1 MSDLIMY
8 LEIIGAAA
16 FAVSGAMVA
25 ISKKFD
31 MFGIIFTGITTAT
44 GGGVIRDIILD
55 RGTPVMFSDPV
66 YCIVAAVCSA
76 LLFFPFVRKL
86 LKNKYAHDAVF
97 IVADSLGLAIF
108 TAATVLYCINIGETN
123 KFLIVFV
130 SVITGVGGGVLR
142 DLFARDT
149 PIIFR
154 KYVYASAS
162 IVGALVSVFLAD
174 VMNAEIA
181 AAIGFA
187 IIVVIRILS
196 ARFKINLP
204 KITDEPEKFGESAT
218 ETSEENTLNDEK

>member
-1 MSDLIMY
+1 MY

-16 FAVSGAMVA
+16 FAISGAMVA
-25 ISKKFD
+25 ISKDFD

-44 GGGVIRDIILD
+44 GGGVIRDIILN

-66 YCIVAAVCSA
+66 YCIVAAACSA
-76 LLFFPFVRKL
+76 MLFFPFVRKL

-174 VMNAEIA
+174 VINKELAV
-181 AAIGFA
+181 AIGFLV
-187 IIVVIRILS
+187 IVAIRIVS
-196 ARFKINLP
+196 AKFKINLP
-204 KITDEPEKFGESAT
+204 KIVEPPEEAEEDSDEIS
-218 ETSEENTLNDEK
+218 SEDK

>member
-1 MSDLIMY
+1 MY

-16 FAVSGAMVA
+16 FAISGAMVA
-25 ISKKFD
+25 ISKDFD

-44 GGGVIRDIILD
+44 GGGVIRDIILN

-66 YCIVAAVCSA
+66 YCIVAAACSA
-76 LLFFPFVRKL
+76 MLFFPFVRKL

-174 VMNAEIA
+174 VINKELAV
-181 AAIGFA
+181 AIGFLV
-187 IIVVIRILS
+187 IVSIRIVS
-196 ARFKINLP
+196 AKFKINLP
-204 KITDEPEKFGESAT
+204 KIVEPPEEAEEDSDEVS
-218 ETSEENTLNDEK
+218 SEDK

>member
-1 MSDLIMY
+1 MNDLIMY

-16 FAVSGAMVA
+16 FAISGAMVA
-25 ISKKFD
+25 ISKDFD

-44 GGGVIRDIILD
+44 GGGVIRDIILN

-66 YCIVAAVCSA
+66 YCIVAAACSA
-76 LLFFPFVRKL
+76 MLFFPFVRKL

-108 TAATVLYCINIGETN
+108 TAATVLYCRNIGETN

-174 VMNAEIA
+174 VINKELAV
-181 AAIGFA
+181 AIGFLV
-187 IIVVIRILS
+187 IVAIRIVS
-196 ARFKINLP
+196 AKFKINLP
-204 KITDEPEKFGESAT
+204 KIVEPPEEAEEDSDEVS
-218 ETSEENTLNDEK
+218 SEDK

>member
-1 MSDLIMY
+1 MY

-16 FAVSGAMVA
+16 FAISGAMVA
-25 ISKKFD
+25 ISKNFD

-44 GGGVIRDIILD
+44 GGGVIRDIILN

-66 YCIVAAVCSA
+66 YCIVAAACSA
-76 LLFFPFVRKL
+76 MLFFPFVRKL

-174 VMNAEIA
+174 VINKELAV
-181 AAIGFA
+181 AIGFLV
-187 IIVVIRILS
+187 IVAIRIVS
-196 ARFKINLP
+196 AKFKINLP
-204 KITDEPEKFGESAT
+204 KIVEPPEEAEEDSDEVS
-218 ETSEENTLNDEK
+218 SEDK

>member
-1 MSDLIMY
+1 MY

-16 FAVSGAMVA
+16 FAISGAMVA
-25 ISKKFD
+25 ISKDFD

-44 GGGVIRDIILD
+44 GGGVIRDIILN

-66 YCIVAAVCSA
+66 YCIVAAACSA
-76 LLFFPFVRKL
+76 MLFFPFVRKL

-174 VMNAEIA
+174 VINKELA
-181 AAIGFA
+181 AAIGFLV
-187 IIVVIRILS
+187 IVAIRIVS
-196 ARFKINLP
+196 AKFKINLP
-204 KITDEPEKFGESAT
+204 KIVEPPEEAEEDSDEVS
-218 ETSEENTLNDEK
+218 SEDK

>member
-1 MSDLIMY
+1 MY

-16 FAVSGAMVA
+16 FAISGAMVA
-25 ISKKFD
+25 ISKDFD

-44 GGGVIRDIILD
+44 GGGVIRDIILN

-66 YCIVAAVCSA
+66 YCIVAAACSA
-76 LLFFPFVRKL
+76 MLFFPFVRKL

-162 IVGALVSVFLAD
+162 IFGALVSVFLAD
-174 VMNAEIA
+174 VINKELAV
-181 AAIGFA
+181 AIGFLV
-187 IIVVIRILS
+187 IVAIRIVS
-196 ARFKINLP
+196 AKFKINLP
-204 KITDEPEKFGESAT
+204 KIVEPPEEAEEDSDEVS
-218 ETSEENTLNDEK
+218 SEDK

>member
-1 MSDLIMY
+1 MY

-16 FAVSGAMVA
+16 FAISGAMVA
-25 ISKKFD
+25 ISKDFD

-44 GGGVIRDIILD
+44 GGGVIRDIILN

-66 YCIVAAVCSA
+66 YCIVAAACSA
-76 LLFFPFVRKL
+76 MLFFPFVRKL

-174 VMNAEIA
+174 VIKKELAV
-181 AAIGFA
+181 AIGFLV
-187 IIVVIRILS
+187 IVAIRIVS
-196 ARFKINLP
+196 AKFKINLP
-204 KITDEPEKFGESAT
+204 KIVEPLEEAEEDSDEVS
-218 ETSEENTLNDEK
+218 SEDK

>member
-1 MSDLIMY
+1 MNDLIMY

-16 FAVSGAMVA
+16 FAISGAMVA
-25 ISKKFD
+25 ISKDFD

-44 GGGVIRDIILD
+44 GGGVIRDIILN

-66 YCIVAAVCSA
+66 YCIVAAACSA
-76 LLFFPFVRKL
+76 MLFFPFVRKL

-174 VMNAEIA
+174 VINKELAV
-181 AAIGFA
+181 AIGFLV
-187 IIVVIRILS
+187 IVAIRIVS
-196 ARFKINLP
+196 AKFKINLP
-204 KITDEPEKFGESAT
+204 KIVELPEEAEEDSDEVS
-218 ETSEENTLNDEK
+218 SEDK

>member
-1 MSDLIMY
+1 MNDLIMY

-16 FAVSGAMVA
+16 FAISGAMVA
-25 ISKKFD
+25 ISKDFD

-44 GGGVIRDIILD
+44 GGGVIRDIILN

-66 YCIVAAVCSA
+66 YCIVAASCSA
-76 LLFFPFVRKL
+76 MLFFPFVRKL

-174 VMNAEIA
+174 VINKELAV
-181 AAIGFA
+181 AIGFLV
-187 IIVVIRILS
+187 IVAIRIVS
-196 ARFKINLP
+196 AKFKINLP
-204 KITDEPEKFGESAT
+204 KIVEPPEEAEEDSDEVS
-218 ETSEENTLNDEK
+218 SEDK

>member
-1 MSDLIMY
+1 MNDLIMY

-16 FAVSGAMVA
+16 FAISGAMVA
-25 ISKKFD
+25 ISKNFD

-44 GGGVIRDIILD
+44 GGGVIRDIILN
-55 RGTPVMFSDPV
+55 RGTPEMFSDPV
-66 YCIVAAVCSA
+66 YCIVAAACSA
-76 LLFFPFVRKL
+76 MLFFPFVRKL

-174 VMNAEIA
+174 VINKELAV
-181 AAIGFA
+181 AIGFLV
-187 IIVVIRILS
+187 IVAIRIVS
-196 ARFKINLP
+196 AKFKINLP
-204 KITDEPEKFGESAT
+204 KIVEPPEEAEEDSDEVS
-218 ETSEENTLNDEK
+218 SEDK

>member
-1 MSDLIMY
+1 MY

-16 FAVSGAMVA
+16 FAISGAMVA
-25 ISKKFD
+25 ISKDFD

-44 GGGVIRDIILD
+44 GGGVIRDIILN

-66 YCIVAAVCSA
+66 YCIVAAACSA
-76 LLFFPFVRKL
+76 MLFFPFVRKL

-174 VMNAEIA
+174 VINKELAV
-181 AAIGFA
+181 AIGFLV
-187 IIVVIRILS
+187 IVAIRIVS
-196 ARFKINLP
+196 AKFKINLP
-204 KITDEPEKFGESAT
+204 KIVEPPEEAKEDSDEVS
-218 ETSEENTLNDEK
+218 SEDK

>member
-1 MSDLIMY
+1 MY

-16 FAVSGAMVA
+16 FAISGAMVA
-25 ISKKFD
+25 ISKDFD

-44 GGGVIRDIILD
+44 GGGVIRDIILN

-66 YCIVAAVCSA
+66 YCIVAAACSA
-76 LLFFPFVRKL
+76 MLFFPFVRKL

-174 VMNAEIA
+174 VINKELAV
-181 AAIGFA
+181 AIGFLV
-187 IIVVIRILS
+187 IVAIRIVS
-196 ARFKINLP
+196 AKFKINLP
-204 KITDEPEKFGESAT
+204 KIVESPEEAEEDSDEVS
-218 ETSEENTLNDEK
+218 SEDK

>member
-1 MSDLIMY
+1 MY

-16 FAVSGAMVA
+16 FAISGAMVA
-25 ISKKFD
+25 ISKDFD

-44 GGGVIRDIILD
+44 GGGVIRDIILN

-66 YCIVAAVCSA
+66 YCIVAAACSA
-76 LLFFPFVRKL
+76 MLFFPFVRKL

-108 TAATVLYCINIGETN
+108 TAATVLYCINVGETN

-174 VMNAEIA
+174 VINKELAV
-181 AAIGFA
+181 AIGFLV
-187 IIVVIRILS
+187 IVAIRIVS
-196 ARFKINLP
+196 AKFKINLP
-204 KITDEPEKFGESAT
+204 KIVEPPEEAEEDSDEVS
-218 ETSEENTLNDEK
+218 SEDK

>member
-1 MSDLIMY
+1 MNDLIMY

-16 FAVSGAMVA
+16 FAISGAMVA
-25 ISKKFD
+25 ISKDFD
-31 MFGIIFTGITTAT
+31 IFGIIFTGITTAT
-44 GGGVIRDIILD
+44 GGGVIRDIIIN

-66 YCIVAAVCSA
+66 YCIVAASCSA
-76 LLFFPFVRKL
+76 MLFFPFVRKL

-174 VMNAEIA
+174 VINKELAV
-181 AAIGFA
+181 AIGFLV
-187 IIVVIRILS
+187 IVAIRIVS
-196 ARFKINLP
+196 AKFKINLP
-204 KITDEPEKFGESAT
+204 KIVEPPEEAEEDSDEVS
-218 ETSEENTLNDEK
+218 SEDK

>member
-1 MSDLIMY
+1 MNDLIMY

-16 FAVSGAMVA
+16 FAISGAMVA
-25 ISKKFD
+25 ISKDFD

-44 GGGVIRDIILD
+44 GGGVIRDIILN

-66 YCIVAAVCSA
+66 YCIVAAACSA
-76 LLFFPFVRKL
+76 MLFFPFVRKL

-174 VMNAEIA
+174 VINKELAV
-181 AAIGFA
+181 AIGFLV
-187 IIVVIRILS
+187 IVAIRIVS
-196 ARFKINLP
+196 AKFKINLP
-204 KITDEPEKFGESAT
+204 KIVEPP
-218 ETSEENTLNDEK
+218 EEAEEDSD

>member
-1 MSDLIMY
+1 MNDLIMY

-16 FAVSGAMVA
+16 FAISGAMVA
-25 ISKKFD
+25 ISKDFD

-44 GGGVIRDIILD
+44 GGGVIRDIILN

-66 YCIVAAVCSA
+66 YCIVAAACSA
-76 LLFFPFVRKL
+76 MLFFPFVRKL

-174 VMNAEIA
+174 VINKELAV
-181 AAIGFA
+181 AIGFLV
-187 IIVVIRILS
+187 IVAIRIVS
-196 ARFKINLP
+196 AKFKINLP
-204 KITDEPEKFGESAT
+204 KIVEPPEEAEEDSDEVS
-218 ETSEENTLNDEK
+218 SEDK

>member
-1 MSDLIMY
+1 MNDLIMY

-16 FAVSGAMVA
+16 FAISGAMVA
-25 ISKKFD
+25 ISKDFD

-44 GGGVIRDIILD
+44 GGGVIRDIILN

-66 YCIVAAVCSA
+66 YCIVAAACSA
-76 LLFFPFVRKL
+76 MLFFPFVRKL

-108 TAATVLYCINIGETN
+108 TAATVLYCINVGETN

-174 VMNAEIA
+174 VINKELA
-181 AAIGFA
+181 AAIGFLV
-187 IIVVIRILS
+187 IVAIRIVS
-196 ARFKINLP
+196 AKFKINLP
-204 KITDEPEKFGESAT
+204 KIVEPPEEAEEDSDEVS
-218 ETSEENTLNDEK
+218 SEDK

>member
-1 MSDLIMY
+1 MNDLIMY

-16 FAVSGAMVA
+16 FAISGAMVA
-25 ISKKFD
+25 ISKDFD

-44 GGGVIRDIILD
+44 GGGVIRDIILN

-66 YCIVAAVCSA
+66 YCIVAAACSA
-76 LLFFPFVRKL
+76 MLFFPFVRKL

-174 VMNAEIA
+174 VINKELAV
-181 AAIGFA
+181 AIGFLV
-187 IIVVIRILS
+187 IVAIRIVS
-196 ARFKINLP
+196 AKFKINLP
-204 KITDEPEKFGESAT
+204 KIVEPLEEAEEDSDEVS
-218 ETSEENTLNDEK
+218 SEDK

>member
-1 MSDLIMY
+1 MNDLIMY

-16 FAVSGAMVA
+16 FAISGAMVA
-25 ISKKFD
+25 ISKDFD

-44 GGGVIRDIILD
+44 GGGVIRDIILN

-66 YCIVAAVCSA
+66 YCIVAAACSA
-76 LLFFPFVRKL
+76 MLFFPFVRKL

-174 VMNAEIA
+174 VINKELA
-181 AAIGFA
+181 AAIGFLV
-187 IIVVIRILS
+187 IVAIRIVS
-196 ARFKINLP
+196 AKFKINLP
-204 KITDEPEKFGESAT
+204 KIVEPPEEAEEDSDEVS
-218 ETSEENTLNDEK
+218 SEDK

>member
-1 MSDLIMY
+1 MNDLIMY

-16 FAVSGAMVA
+16 FAISGAMVA
-25 ISKKFD
+25 ISKDFD

-44 GGGVIRDIILD
+44 GGGVIRDIILN

-66 YCIVAAVCSA
+66 YCIVAAACSA
-76 LLFFPFVRKL
+76 MLFFPFVRKL

-174 VMNAEIA
+174 VINKELAV
-181 AAIGFA
+181 AIGFLV
-187 IIVVIRILS
+187 IVAIRIVS
-196 ARFKINLP
+196 AKFKINLP
-204 KITDEPEKFGESAT
+204 KIVEPTEEAEEDSDEVS
-218 ETSEENTLNDEK
+218 SEDK

>member
-1 MSDLIMY
+1 MNDLIMY

-16 FAVSGAMVA
+16 FAISGAMVA
-25 ISKKFD
+25 ISKDFD

-44 GGGVIRDIILD
+44 GGGVIRDIILN

-66 YCIVAAVCSA
+66 YCIVAAACSA
-76 LLFFPFVRKL
+76 MLFFPFVRKL

-108 TAATVLYCINIGETN
+108 TAATVLYCINIGEAN

-174 VMNAEIA
+174 VINKELAV
-181 AAIGFA
+181 AIGFLV
-187 IIVVIRILS
+187 IVAIRIVS
-196 ARFKINLP
+196 AKFKINLP
-204 KITDEPEKFGESAT
+204 KIVEPPEEAEEDSDEVS
-218 ETSEENTLNDEK
+218 SEDK

>member
-1 MSDLIMY
+1 MY

-16 FAVSGAMVA
+16 FAISGAMVA
-25 ISKKFD
+25 ISKDFD

-44 GGGVIRDIILD
+44 GGGVIRDIILN

-66 YCIVAAVCSA
+66 YCIVAAACSA
-76 LLFFPFVRKL
+76 MLFFPFVRKL

-174 VMNAEIA
+174 VINKELAV
-181 AAIGFA
+181 AIGFLV
-187 IIVVIRILS
+187 IVAIRIVS
-196 ARFKINLP
+196 AKFKINLP
-204 KITDEPEKFGESAT
+204 KIVEPLEEAKEDSDEVS
-218 ETSEENTLNDEK
+218 SEDK

>member
-1 MSDLIMY
+1 MY

-16 FAVSGAMVA
+16 FAISGAMVA
-25 ISKKFD
+25 ISKDFD

-44 GGGVIRDIILD
+44 GGGVIRDIILN
-55 RGTPVMFSDPV
+55 RGTPVIFSDPV
-66 YCIVAAVCSA
+66 YCIVAAACSA
-76 LLFFPFVRKL
+76 MLFFPFVRKL

-174 VMNAEIA
+174 VINKELAV
-181 AAIGFA
+181 AIGFLV
-187 IIVVIRILS
+187 IVAIRIVS
-196 ARFKINLP
+196 AKFKINLP
-204 KITDEPEKFGESAT
+204 KIVEPPEEAEEDSDEVS
-218 ETSEENTLNDEK
+218 SEDK

>member
-1 MSDLIMY
+1 MNDLIMY

-16 FAVSGAMVA
+16 FAISGAMVA
-25 ISKKFD
+25 ISKDFD

-44 GGGVIRDIILD
+44 GGGVIRDIILN

-66 YCIVAAVCSA
+66 YCIVAAACSA
-76 LLFFPFVRKL
+76 MLFFPFVRKL

-97 IVADSLGLAIF
+97 IVADSLGLALF

-174 VMNAEIA
+174 VINKELAV
-181 AAIGFA
+181 AIGFLV
-187 IIVVIRILS
+187 IVAIRIVS
-196 ARFKINLP
+196 AKFKINLP
-204 KITDEPEKFGESAT
+204 KIVEPPEEAEEDSDEVS
-218 ETSEENTLNDEK
+218 SEDK

>member
-1 MSDLIMY
+1 MNDLIMY

-16 FAVSGAMVA
+16 FAISGAMVA
-25 ISKKFD
+25 ISKDFD

-44 GGGVIRDIILD
+44 GGGVIRDIILN

-66 YCIVAAVCSA
+66 YCIVAAACSA
-76 LLFFPFVRKL
+76 MLFFPFVRKL

-162 IVGALVSVFLAD
+162 IVGALVSAFLAD
-174 VMNAEIA
+174 VINKELA
-181 AAIGFA
+181 AAIGFLV
-187 IIVVIRILS
+187 IVAIRIVS
-196 ARFKINLP
+196 AKFKINLP
-204 KITDEPEKFGESAT
+204 KIVEPPEEAEEDSDEVS
-218 ETSEENTLNDEK
+218 SEDK

>member
-1 MSDLIMY
+1 MNDLIMY

-16 FAVSGAMVA
+16 FAISGAMVA
-25 ISKKFD
+25 ISKNFD

-44 GGGVIRDIILD
+44 GGGVIRDIILN

-66 YCIVAAVCSA
+66 YCIVAAACSA
-76 LLFFPFVRKL
+76 MLFFPFVRKL

-174 VMNAEIA
+174 VINKELAV
-181 AAIGFA
+181 AIGFLV
-187 IIVVIRILS
+187 IVAIRIVS
-196 ARFKINLP
+196 AKFKINLP
-204 KITDEPEKFGESAT
+204 KIVEPLEEAEEDSDEVS
-218 ETSEENTLNDEK
+218 SEDK

>member
-1 MSDLIMY
+1 MY

-16 FAVSGAMVA
+16 FAISGAMVA
-25 ISKKFD
+25 ISKDFD

-44 GGGVIRDIILD
+44 GGGVIRDIILN

-66 YCIVAAVCSA
+66 YCIVAAACSA
-76 LLFFPFVRKL
+76 MLFFPFVRKL

-174 VMNAEIA
+174 VINKELAV
-181 AAIGFA
+181 AIGFLV
-187 IIVVIRILS
+187 IVAIRIVS
-196 ARFKINLP
+196 AKFKINLP
-204 KITDEPEKFGESAT
+204 KIVEPLEEAKENSDEVS
-218 ETSEENTLNDEK
+218 SEDK

>member
-1 MSDLIMY
+1 
-8 LEIIGAAA
+8 
-16 FAVSGAMVA
+16 
-25 ISKKFD
+25 
-31 MFGIIFTGITTAT
+31 
-44 GGGVIRDIILD
+44 
-55 RGTPVMFSDPV
+55 MFSDPV
-66 YCIVAAVCSA
+66 YCIVAAACSA
-76 LLFFPFVRKL
+76 MLFFPFVRKL

-174 VMNAEIA
+174 VINKELAV
-181 AAIGFA
+181 AIGFLV
-187 IIVVIRILS
+187 IVAIRIVS
-196 ARFKINLP
+196 AKFKINLP
-204 KITDEPEKFGESAT
+204 KIVEPPEEAEEDSDEVS
-218 ETSEENTLNDEK
+218 SEDK

>member
-1 MSDLIMY
+1 MY

-16 FAVSGAMVA
+16 FAISGAMVA
-25 ISKKFD
+25 ISKDFD

-44 GGGVIRDIILD
+44 GGGVIRDIILN

-66 YCIVAAVCSA
+66 YCIVAAACSA
-76 LLFFPFVRKL
+76 MLFFPFVRKL

-174 VMNAEIA
+174 VINKELA
-181 AAIGFA
+181 AAIGFLV
-187 IIVVIRILS
+187 IVAIRIVS
-196 ARFKINLP
+196 AKFKINLP
-204 KITDEPEKFGESAT
+204 KIVEPLEEAEEDSDEVS
-218 ETSEENTLNDEK
+218 SEDK

>member
-1 MSDLIMY
+1 MNDLIMY

-16 FAVSGAMVA
+16 FAISGAMVA
-25 ISKKFD
+25 ISKDFD

-44 GGGVIRDIILD
+44 GGGVIRDIILN

-66 YCIVAAVCSA
+66 YCIVAAACSA
-76 LLFFPFVRKL
+76 MLFFPFVRKL

-174 VMNAEIA
+174 VINKELAV
-181 AAIGFA
+181 AIGFLV
-187 IIVVIRILS
+187 IVAIRIVS
-196 ARFKINLP
+196 AKFKINLP
-204 KITDEPEKFGESAT
+204 KIVESPEEAEEDSDEVS
-218 ETSEENTLNDEK
+218 SEDK

>member
-1 MSDLIMY
+1 MY

-16 FAVSGAMVA
+16 FAISGAMVA
-25 ISKKFD
+25 ISKDFD

-44 GGGVIRDIILD
+44 GGGVIRDIILN

-66 YCIVAAVCSA
+66 YCIVAAACSA
-76 LLFFPFVRKL
+76 MLFFPFVRKL

-174 VMNAEIA
+174 VINKELAV
-181 AAIGFA
+181 AIGFLV
-187 IIVVIRILS
+187 IVAIRIIS
-196 ARFKINLP
+196 AKFKINLP
-204 KITDEPEKFGESAT
+204 KIVEPPEEAEEDSDEVS
-218 ETSEENTLNDEK
+218 SEDK

>member
-1 MSDLIMY
+1 MY

-16 FAVSGAMVA
+16 FAISGAMVA
-25 ISKKFD
+25 ISKDFD

-44 GGGVIRDIILD
+44 GGGVIRDIILN

-66 YCIVAAVCSA
+66 YCIVAAACSA
-76 LLFFPFVRKL
+76 MLFFPFVRKL

-108 TAATVLYCINIGETN
+108 TAATVLYCINIGEAN

-174 VMNAEIA
+174 VINKELAV
-181 AAIGFA
+181 AIGFLV
-187 IIVVIRILS
+187 IVAIRIVS
-196 ARFKINLP
+196 AKFKINLP
-204 KITDEPEKFGESAT
+204 KIVEPPEEAEEDSDEVS
-218 ETSEENTLNDEK
+218 SEDK

>member
-1 MSDLIMY
+1 MY

-16 FAVSGAMVA
+16 FAISGAMVA
-25 ISKKFD
+25 ISKDFD

-44 GGGVIRDIILD
+44 GGGVIRDIILN

-66 YCIVAAVCSA
+66 YCIVAASCSA
-76 LLFFPFVRKL
+76 MLFFPFVRKL

-174 VMNAEIA
+174 VINKELA
-181 AAIGFA
+181 AAIGFLV
-187 IIVVIRILS
+187 IVAIRIVS
-196 ARFKINLP
+196 AKFKINLP
-204 KITDEPEKFGESAT
+204 KIVEPPEEAEEDSDEVS
-218 ETSEENTLNDEK
+218 SEDK

>member
-1 MSDLIMY
+1 MNDLIMY

-16 FAVSGAMVA
+16 FAISGAMVA
-25 ISKKFD
+25 ISKDFD

-44 GGGVIRDIILD
+44 GGGVIRDIILN

-66 YCIVAAVCSA
+66 YCIVAAACSA
-76 LLFFPFVRKL
+76 MLFFPFVRKL
-86 LKNKYAHDAVF
+86 LKNKYAHDVVF

-174 VMNAEIA
+174 VINKELA
-181 AAIGFA
+181 AAIGFLV
-187 IIVVIRILS
+187 IVAIRIVS
-196 ARFKINLP
+196 AKFKINLP
-204 KITDEPEKFGESAT
+204 KIVEPPEEAEEDSGEVS
-218 ETSEENTLNDEK
+218 SEDK

>member
-1 MSDLIMY
+1 MNDLIMY

-16 FAVSGAMVA
+16 FAISGAMVA
-25 ISKKFD
+25 ISKDFD

-44 GGGVIRDIILD
+44 GGGVIRDIILN

-66 YCIVAAVCSA
+66 YCIVAAACSA
-76 LLFFPFVRKL
+76 MLFFPFVRKL

-174 VMNAEIA
+174 VINKELAV
-181 AAIGFA
+181 AIGFLV
-187 IIVVIRILS
+187 IVAIRIIS
-196 ARFKINLP
+196 AKFKINLP
-204 KITDEPEKFGESAT
+204 KIVEPPEEAEEDSDEVS
-218 ETSEENTLNDEK
+218 SEDK

>member
-1 MSDLIMY
+1 MNDLIMY

-16 FAVSGAMVA
+16 FAISGAMVA
-25 ISKKFD
+25 ISKDFD

-44 GGGVIRDIILD
+44 GGGVIRDIILN

-66 YCIVAAVCSA
+66 YCIVAASCSA
-76 LLFFPFVRKL
+76 MLFFPFVRKL

-174 VMNAEIA
+174 VINKELA
-181 AAIGFA
+181 AAIGFLV
-187 IIVVIRILS
+187 IVAIRIVS
-196 ARFKINLP
+196 AKFKINLP
-204 KITDEPEKFGESAT
+204 KIVEPPEEAEEDSDEVS
-218 ETSEENTLNDEK
+218 SEDK

>member
-1 MSDLIMY
+1 MNDLIMY

-16 FAVSGAMVA
+16 FAISGAMVA
-25 ISKKFD
+25 ISKNFD

-44 GGGVIRDIILD
+44 GGGVIRDIILN

-66 YCIVAAVCSA
+66 YCIVAAACSA
-76 LLFFPFVRKL
+76 MLFFPFVRKL

-97 IVADSLGLAIF
+97 IVADSLGLAIV

-174 VMNAEIA
+174 VINKELAV
-181 AAIGFA
+181 AIGFLV
-187 IIVVIRILS
+187 IVAIRIVS
-196 ARFKINLP
+196 AKFKINLP
-204 KITDEPEKFGESAT
+204 KIVEPPEEAEEDSDEVS
-218 ETSEENTLNDEK
+218 SEDK

>member
-1 MSDLIMY
+1 MNDLIMY

-16 FAVSGAMVA
+16 FAISGAMVA
-25 ISKKFD
+25 ISKDFD

-44 GGGVIRDIILD
+44 GGGVIRDIILN
-55 RGTPVMFSDPV
+55 RGTPIMFSDPV
-66 YCIVAAVCSA
+66 YCIVAAACSA
-76 LLFFPFVRKL
+76 MLFFPFVRKL

-174 VMNAEIA
+174 VINKELAV
-181 AAIGFA
+181 AIGFLV
-187 IIVVIRILS
+187 IVAIRIVS
-196 ARFKINLP
+196 AKFKINLP
-204 KITDEPEKFGESAT
+204 KIVEPPEEAEEDSDEVS
-218 ETSEENTLNDEK
+218 SEDK

>member
-1 MSDLIMY
+1 MY

-16 FAVSGAMVA
+16 FAISGAMVA
-25 ISKKFD
+25 ISKNFD

-44 GGGVIRDIILD
+44 GGGVIRDIILN

-66 YCIVAAVCSA
+66 YCIVAAACSA
-76 LLFFPFVRKL
+76 MLFFPFVRKL

-174 VMNAEIA
+174 VINKELAV
-181 AAIGFA
+181 AIGFLV
-187 IIVVIRILS
+187 IVAIRIVS
-196 ARFKINLP
+196 AKFKINLP
-204 KITDEPEKFGESAT
+204 KIVEPLEEAEEDSDEVS
-218 ETSEENTLNDEK
+218 SEDK